1 MPKLIST
8 CGHRQRPARP
18 STANRMP
25 AMAHSCRYSAGGEQ
39 AGITDR
45 CAGLGRRWQSLP
57 KVGTAYQMPPMRS
70 SATSPPAGYTTN
82 ARGPGY
88 AVHVQAR
95 VELAGLGALP
105 APPLYCAERPPVD
118 RPDGAKSAVGMCGPR
133 VTQGPLPVG
142 HAPLRATT
150 VPGVCGP
157 RGPPMA
163 HQKSDE
169 WAIGKPRAPWLKW
182 VSTRNVEKS
191 APKCKRA

>member
-1 MPKLIST
+1 MPKLVPT

-70 SATSPPAGYTTN
+70 SAISPPAGYTTN

-88 AVHVQAR
+88 AVYI
-95 VELAGLGALP
+95 AGPCRTCRPGGATS
-105 APPLYCAERPPVD
+105 APIILCGEASWTALTAPKAPSGCV
-118 RPDGAKSAVGMCGPR
+118 GPR

-157 RGPPMA
+157 HGPPMA
-163 HQKSDE
+163 H
-169 WAIGKPRAPWLKW
+169 
-182 VSTRNVEKS
+182 
-191 APKCKRA
+191 

>member
-1 MPKLIST
+1 MRRAKT
-8 CGHRQRPARP
+8 HTRPRTAGSGRHGRP
-18 STANRMP
+18 LRTTRPHGAELPVR
-25 AMAHSCRYSAGGEQ
+25 RRGEQ
-39 AGITDR
+39 AGITGH

-70 SATSPPAGYTTN
+70 SATSPPAGYATRT
-82 ARGPGY
+82 RGPGCRQIHSKP
-88 AVHVQAR
+88 VSN
-95 VELAGLGALP
+95 LP
-105 APPLYCAERPPVD
+105 AWGRYQRPHYTVQRGLVD

-169 WAIGKPRAPWLKW
+169 WAIGKP
-182 VSTRNVEKS
+182 
-191 APKCKRA
+191 

>member
-57 KVGTAYQMPPMRS
+57 KVGTAYQMPPISHPRPHLRWGIPQMPGAP
-70 SATSPPAGYTTN
+70 ATPYTCRPVSN
-82 ARGPGY
+82 
-88 AVHVQAR
+88 
-95 VELAGLGALP
+95 LP
-105 APPLYCAERPPVD
+105 AWGRYQRPHYTVWRGLVD

-142 HAPLRATT
+142 HRPLRATT

-163 HQKSDE
+163 HRKSDE
-169 WAIGKPRAPWLKW
+169 WAIGMPRAPWQ
-182 VSTRNVEKS
+182 RACFRHNIEKS